1 MLGKVCAGF
10 ALLMA
15 WPAAA
20 QAPAWQDCTGRV
32 IILGQHSQA
41 EGALF
46 SHWATLSNPGMRPVR
61 VQSRLGE
68 AAPAAPARIEAGR
81 MLRLR
86 LGEGPEQ
93 LTPAQIAQA
102 MRLRCQTIP
111 TQP

>member
-1 MLGKVCAGF
+1 MVRRALIGAV
-10 ALLMA
+10 LLMA
-15 WPAAA
+15 WPAGA
-20 QAPAWQDCTGRV
+20 QAPAWADCTGRI

-46 SHWATLSNPGMRPVR
+46 SHWATLSNPGMRPIR
-61 VQSRLGE
+61 VQPGFGE
-68 AAPAAPARIEAGR
+68 TPPAAPARIEAGR

-86 LGEGPEQ
+86 LGEGPER
-93 LTPAQIAQA
+93 LSPEQIALA

>member
-1 MLGKVCAGF
+1 MFGKACAGF
-10 ALLMA
+10 ALLIA

-32 IILGQHSQA
+32 IILGHHSQA
-41 EGALF
+41 EGASF

-61 VQSRLGE
+61 VQPGFGE
-68 AAPAAPARIEAGR
+68 TPPAAPARIEAGR

-86 LGEGPEQ
+86 LGEGPER
-93 LTPAQIAQA
+93 LSAEQIALA

>member
-1 MLGKVCAGF
+1 MALMGG

-15 WPAAA
+15 GPVAA
-20 QAPAWQDCTGRV
+20 QAPAWEDCAGRV

-61 VQSRLGE
+61 VQPGFGE
-68 AAPAAPARIEAGR
+68 VPPAAPARIEAGR

-86 LGEGPEQ
+86 LGEGPQRLSAE
-93 LTPAQIAQA
+93 QIAQA
-102 MRLRCQTIP
+102 MRLRCQIIP